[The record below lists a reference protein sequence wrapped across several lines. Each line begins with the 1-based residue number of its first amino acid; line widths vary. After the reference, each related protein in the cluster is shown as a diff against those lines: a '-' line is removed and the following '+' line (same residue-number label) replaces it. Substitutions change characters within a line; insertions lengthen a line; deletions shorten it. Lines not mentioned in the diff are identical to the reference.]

1 MLRDT
6 LNFQNIYL
14 PITVID
20 SWGRLPGINHGFL
33 EGNVVD
39 LGVYDECVGV
49 SVDSDTIQV
58 PVLQIPIMTPAF
70 KGQFMRIKIKPVIPD
85 AGSENKIQEK
95 LLSGPIL
102 SQIQHKINYEKM
114 LVKDA
119 VPDLP
124 LSNIIQQVGSTTYN
138 IISCIYFFRKKS
150 GRT

>member
-1 MLRDT
+1 M
-6 LNFQNIYL
+6 
-14 PITVID
+14 ID

-39 LGVYDECVGV
+39 LGVYDECIGV

-58 PVLQIPIMTPAF
+58 PVLQIPMITPAF

-85 AGSENKIQEK
+85 ASGSENKIQEK

-102 SQIQHKINYEKM
+102 SQIQNKINYEKM

-124 LSNIIQQVGSTTYN
+124 LSNIIQQVGSTTHLPTYN
-138 IISCIYFFRKKS
+138 IFLFFRYVFSIFS
-150 GRT
+150 GKNQEGLR